1 MKKAYIEAAETVIG
15 KTLRDNLHV
24 RKDRKV
30 KRSIKAD
37 KRKWIDNIAGESEK
51 AARNRAL

>member
-1 MKKAYIEAAETVIG
+1 MLIRGSLVHAQKE
-15 KTLRDNLHV
+15 LRDYLHV

-37 KRKWIDNIAGESEK
+37 KRKWIDNIAGEAEK
-51 AARNRAL
+51 AARNRAH